1 MTAVP
6 GVLKCGSPP
15 LIGRASAAVRLFS
28 SLSRQL
34 YNGNT
39 KDILEGEA
47 YAFHLIRYWARP
59 ASLSVPFLFIPKY
72 DTM

>member
-1 MTAVP
+1 MCSSVEALLSLV
-6 GVLKCGSPP
+6 
-15 LIGRASAAVRLFS
+15 S
-28 SLSRQL
+28 SLLSPRQL

-59 ASLSVPFLFIPKY
+59 ASLSFPFLFIPKY